1 VEERPGSLGGILSAP
16 NEGWSTKKERE
27 GRAELDGGL
36 ACCQSTKEGRY
47 GLVSECAGCWV
58 SKVEVGG
65 REQWRLI
72 HRGLLICLDLV
83 EENGASAEARKG
95 FLIVE
100 YRL

>member
-1 VEERPGSLGGILSAP
+1 MEVWPAVNRQ
-16 NEGWSTKKERE
+16 KRE
-27 GRAELDGGL
+27 GTAW
-36 ACCQSTKEGRY
+36 
-47 GLVSECAGCWV
+47 VNECAGCWA

-72 HRGLLICLDLV
+72 HWGLLICLDLV

>member
-1 VEERPGSLGGILSAP
+1 V
-16 NEGWSTKKERE
+16 N
-27 GRAELDGGL
+27 
-36 ACCQSTKEGRY
+36 
-47 GLVSECAGCWV
+47 ECAGCWV

-72 HRGLLICLDLV
+72 HWGLLICLDLV